1 MAASFQQS
9 EQVERSRVGKQD
21 RARVFLDAAFHSHKP
36 KSGRARSGRVREFSS
51 VTVNKEERRGAAT
64 PAYLTLVEAGGGRG
78 RRPLLFSP
86 QIKAAVKI
94 GVRGRW

>member
-1 MAASFQQS
+1 M
-9 EQVERSRVGKQD
+9 
-21 RARVFLDAAFHSHKP
+21 
-36 KSGRARSGRVREFSS
+36 
-51 VTVNKEERRGAAT
+51 TVNKEERPGAAT

-94 GVRGRW
+94 GVGGRW